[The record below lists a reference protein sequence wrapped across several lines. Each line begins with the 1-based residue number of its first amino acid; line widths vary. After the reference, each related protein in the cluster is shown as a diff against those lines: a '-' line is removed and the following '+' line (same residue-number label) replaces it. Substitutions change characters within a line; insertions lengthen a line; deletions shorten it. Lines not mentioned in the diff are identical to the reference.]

1 MGEGRRLVEEQV
13 LHDDAF
19 HRLERGVD
27 MLGVGIGLGDVLAL
41 DEEALEG
48 AVDGGVE
55 HVGDAQARL
64 GVELR
69 RSTPSRTDARTASSE
84 TWR

>member
-1 MGEGRRLVEEQV
+1 
-13 LHDDAF
+13 
-19 HRLERGVD
+19 

-41 DEEALEG
+41 HEEALEG
-48 AVDGGVE
+48 AFDGGIE

-64 GVELR
+64 GVER
-69 RSTPSRTDARTASSE
+69 GRSTRFSNSWRTVSSE